1 MWDSARD
8 GFSIAVCLQA
18 FGDAAYAAL
27 SRMAPKSLDI
37 DRKEYVRVK
46 GFHPKK
52 QAFSVATF
60 SSLGTIEVKTFSGDG
75 DTPTRTASIV
85 GRAMERAH
93 GWQTSVNLNE

>member
-1 MWDSARD
+1 MWGSARD

-46 GFHPKK
+46 GFHPQK
-52 QAFSVATF
+52 
-60 SSLGTIEVKTFSGDG
+60 
-75 DTPTRTASIV
+75 TASTALRSSSRSSAGTFV
-85 GRAMERAH
+85 TVTVADFGNN
-93 GWQTSVNLNE
+93 G

>member
-1 MWDSARD
+1 MTRAQSGGCQYKKTAASLCEERR
-8 GFSIAVCLQA
+8 LQHGREQGA
-18 FGDAAYAAL
+18 SGKCHPQKQPQ
-27 SRMAPKSLDI
+27 AP
-37 DRKEYVRVK
+37 
-46 GFHPKK
+46 
-52 QAFSVATF
+52 TF

>member
-1 MWDSARD
+1 MWGSVRD

-46 GFHPKK
+46 GFHPQK
-52 QAFSVATF
+52 QAFSVDDSGRGCPQKTAF
-60 SSLGTIEVKTFSGDG
+60 S
-75 DTPTRTASIV
+75 
-85 GRAMERAH
+85 
-93 GWQTSVNLNE
+93 

>member
-1 MWDSARD
+1 MSE
-8 GFSIAVCLQA
+8 L
-18 FGDAAYAAL
+18 
-27 SRMAPKSLDI
+27 
-37 DRKEYVRVK
+37 K
-46 GFHPKK
+46 GFIHKNRPL
-52 QAFSVATF
+52 AWMTF

>member
-1 MWDSARD
+1 
-8 GFSIAVCLQA
+8 
-18 FGDAAYAAL
+18 
-27 SRMAPKSLDI
+27 MAPKSLDI

-46 GFHPKK
+46 GFHPQKRP
-52 QAFSVATF
+52 QAPTF

-93 GWQTSVNLNE
+93 GWQTSVTLNE